1 MWVYVFIKRSNSHFR
16 VTVKVDPVLL
26 PLCRVSEVASTVG
39 RFSRSVAMNARYFV
53 IPCIFAS
60 NKDIN
65 VVNGIAKA
73 HDFAEKT
80 KFHPHLVI

>member
-1 MWVYVFIKRSNSHFR
+1 MELLKSKMDIAGEPAGA
-16 VTVKVDPVLL
+16 VKVDPVLL

-65 VVNGIAKA
+65 VVSGIAKA